1 MKLTVALPIYNA
13 KDIAWLCLE
22 SLNRQRDVD
31 FDWEL
36 VVFEETHEQMLGPTW
51 MQFYSPVWGGNV
63 KYITGGAKYTLGEKW
78 HVIAQ
83 QAHPESEVMVFCAA
97 DNYYHPYM
105 LRDSMNAIERGHDWF
120 YTTKGY
126 FYDFN
131 TKKIILY
138 SARRETGLQ
147 MAAPMEIAKRIPNSP
162 RKRIVDLWL
171 KRNMKPENPLID
183 TSDHWMG
190 TLFTHGYNTISSQR
204 GKYFDNPKYPFRE
217 TSTRLEEIVPEDI
230 IKQIKKL

>member
-36 VVFEETHEQMLGPTW
+36 VVFEEEHEQQLGEKYFQDHRPDGSW
-51 MQFYSPVWGGNV
+51 V
-63 KYITGGAKYTLGEKW
+63 KYISHKNKHTLGEKW
-78 HVIAQ
+78 HKIVQ
-83 QAHPESEVMVFCAA
+83 ESGEWSEVVVFCAA

-147 MAAPMEIAKRIPNSP
+147 MAASMEIAKRIPNSP